1 MYQAQVKYGFV
12 SNYNGTVFLKQEEVQ
27 PVDGHVI
34 HSSTSGREAKHGP
47 DEGISV
53 RDCTRF
59 IVNHACAEEVVLPL
73 RCLG

>member
-47 DEGISV
+47 DEGYF
-53 RDCTRF
+53 C
-59 IVNHACAEEVVLPL
+59 
-73 RCLG
+73 